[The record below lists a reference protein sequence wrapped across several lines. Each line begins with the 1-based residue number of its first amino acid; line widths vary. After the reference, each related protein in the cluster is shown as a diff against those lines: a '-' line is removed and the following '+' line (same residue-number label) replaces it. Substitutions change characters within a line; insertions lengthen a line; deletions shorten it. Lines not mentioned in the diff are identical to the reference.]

1 MGNYYYLIPT
11 LPSLRPD
18 MEEYM
23 SLEDFLSLCRGHL
36 SGKDYEILSHAT
48 LTGSDDV
55 KGNAFMKEFSRFRSM
70 VDSALIAERAAK
82 LGLRDSCYENRGDR
96 ESRIQE
102 AVRKAV
108 RQADPLTGEKLIL
121 NLYWE
126 FLENNL
132 GLGHYF
138 DLTFL
143 ISYALRLQILSRL
156 SGFTLDKGNAEF
168 AKLFGQLKEEI
179 FR

>member
-1 MGNYYYLIPT
+1 MANYYYLVPT

-18 MEEYM
+18 MDDYM
-23 SLEDFLSLCRGHL
+23 SLEEFLALCRGHL
-36 SGKDYEILSHAT
+36 TKKDYEILSHAT
-48 LTGSDDV
+48 LTGSDEV
-55 KGNAFMKEFSRFRSM
+55 EGNAFMKAFSRFRSM

-82 LGLRDSCYENRGDR
+82 LGLKDPCYANRGDR
-96 ESRIQE
+96 EGRIQE
-102 AVRKAV
+102 AVKKAV
-108 RQADPLTGEKLIL
+108 RSDDPLMGEKLIL
-121 NLYWE
+121 NLYWG

-156 SGFTLDKGNAEF
+156 SSFTLDKGNAEF